1 MKITKNRVNS
11 NTTIESNDTKELN
24 LEILKSASDSIGDA
38 MKSLS
43 AYIRRV
49 GSNDVV
55 KDCIANLAYVQL
67 DLQSEM
73 NEK

>member
-1 MKITKNRVNS
+1 MKITKNKVNA
-11 NTTIESNDTKELN
+11 NTSTESNDTKELN
-24 LEILKSASDSIGDA
+24 SEILKSASDSISDA

-49 GSNDVV
+49 GYNEVV

>member
-1 MKITKNRVNS
+1 MKITKNKVNA
-11 NTTIESNDTKELN
+11 NTSTESNDTKELN
-24 LEILKSASDSIGDA
+24 SEILKSASDSISDA

-49 GSNDVV
+49 GYSEVV

>member
-24 LEILKSASDSIGDA
+24 SEILKSASDSISDA

-43 AYIRRV
+43 AYIHRV
-49 GSNDVV
+49 GHNKVV